1 MSRRL
6 APIGLALLGIV
17 CAIPAGA
24 EPTHLH
30 LGESA
35 TVMAAPDEIV
45 ASLRAEAIA
54 GAPAEVQKR
63 VNETIRDALALAQAA
78 PGVTVSTGG
87 YAVWRT
93 QQNGAARWQGGQ
105 SLNLTSGDAAVLL
118 MDQLKEIWIDGE
130 LELIET
136 ATWVPKLIRREYQ
149 IALSVVGNGVDD
161 PDQQF
166 YENYVCGSRTY
177 MGYCDKE
184 LDALVDRQSAEP
196 DQKKRQEI
204 VWQIDRKL
212 QQDAVRPILY
222 YLRGATCRRPE
233 VKGVTV
239 MVNSIFNGWRME
251 DVWLDR

>member
-93 QQNGAARWQGGQ
+93 QQNGADRWQGGQ

-118 MDQLKEIWIDGE
+118 KLVGDLQQKGLVTGDLSWRLARETGRTALRKATQMALAALRGRADEAAAQLGLAFGQFAD
-130 LELIET
+130 
-136 ATWVPKLIRREYQ
+136 IRLDSAAHGPQ
-149 IALSVVGNGVDD
+149 
-161 PDQQF
+161 PQQF
-166 YENYVCGSRTY
+166 AAP
-177 MGYCDKE
+177 MGMVRAAAAPPAAVAEDIAVTASVE
-184 LDALVDRQSAEP
+184 ADVVLVPR
-196 DQKKRQEI
+196 
-204 VWQIDRKL
+204 
-212 QQDAVRPILY
+212 
-222 YLRGATCRRPE
+222 
-233 VKGVTV
+233 
-239 MVNSIFNGWRME
+239 
-251 DVWLDR
+251 